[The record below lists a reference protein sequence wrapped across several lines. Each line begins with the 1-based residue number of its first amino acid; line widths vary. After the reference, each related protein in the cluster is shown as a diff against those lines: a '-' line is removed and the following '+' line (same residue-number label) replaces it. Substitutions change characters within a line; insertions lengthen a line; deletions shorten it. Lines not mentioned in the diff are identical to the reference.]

1 MVFMQV
7 ATGEQVMSSDNA
19 KQLNNS
25 NDVAAISEQGAESQV
40 YTEQA
45 AQKSEPQKPQQP
57 TGIAAFLGNPLFMF
71 VIIIAIMYFLM
82 IRPQRKR
89 QKEVDNF
96 RRSLQPGMEVV
107 TSGGLYGK
115 IKEIDGNI
123 VVVEIAHNVNV
134 RVDISV
140 VFANPAAAQNSA
152 K

>member
-1 MVFMQV
+1 
-7 ATGEQVMSSDNA
+7 MST
-19 KQLNNS
+19 LL
-25 NDVAAISEQGAESQV
+25 
-40 YTEQA
+40 QA
-45 AQKSEPQKPQQP
+45 AGGFQA
-57 TGIAAFLGNPLFMF
+57 ILGSPIFMF

-89 QKEVDNF
+89 QKEIENF
-96 RRSLQPGMEVV
+96 RNSLQPGMEVV

-115 IKEIDGNI
+115 IKEINGNI

-140 VFANPAAAQNSA
+140 VFANPGAMQQEG